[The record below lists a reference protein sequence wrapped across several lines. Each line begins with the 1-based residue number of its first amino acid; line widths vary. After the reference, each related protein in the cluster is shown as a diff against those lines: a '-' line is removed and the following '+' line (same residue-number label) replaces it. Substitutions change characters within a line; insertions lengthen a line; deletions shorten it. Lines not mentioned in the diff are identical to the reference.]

1 MQWGLPHS
9 LGHYVDFGS
18 AVLTLALFPVD
29 ICLMRFQLYGSDL
42 PDFAIDPVT
51 AITTRCRN
59 LSRPARPS
67 RKANPVQSGYT
78 PMSCSSHSDLTVETE
93 AQQRVLRIALA
104 LNATMFIVGLIAGL
118 LGQSS
123 SLIAD
128 ALDMLADAFAYAI
141 ALGAVGRSAR
151 FKAGT
156 ATLSGSLLLLLGVMV
171 LLDVGRRALLGSE
184 PESAVMM
191 AVAFVSL
198 LVNATVLRMLR
209 RYREGEVHLR
219 ATWIFTRVDVIAN
232 IGVILSGLLILLTG
246 SRFPDL
252 VVGGA
257 IGVYVVKEAIEILS
271 EAREARAGEERD
283 E

>member
-1 MQWGLPHS
+1 
-9 LGHYVDFGS
+9 
-18 AVLTLALFPVD
+18 
-29 ICLMRFQLYGSDL
+29 
-42 PDFAIDPVT
+42 
-51 AITTRCRN
+51 
-59 LSRPARPS
+59 
-67 RKANPVQSGYT
+67 
-78 PMSCSSHSDLTVETE
+78 MSCSCDSDLALETE

-104 LNATMFIVGLIAGL
+104 LNTTMFIVGLVAGL

-128 ALDMLADAFAYAI
+128 ALDMLADASAYAI

-151 FKAGT
+151 FKAGA
-156 ATLSGSLLLLLGVMV
+156 ATLSGSLLLLLGVIV
-171 LLDVGRRALLGSE
+171 LLDIGRRALLGSE

-198 LVNATVLRMLR
+198 LVNATVLRMLG

-219 ATWIFTRVDVIAN
+219 ATWTFTRVDVIVN
-232 IGVILSGLLILLTG
+232 VDVMLSGLLVLLTG

-257 IGVYVVKEAIEILS
+257 IGVYVMKEAFEILG
-271 EAREARAGEERD
+271 EAREARRAA
-283 E
+283 